1 MLVNTKEVADR
12 LQISNRA
19 VQHRCIKAGL
29 VKIGNQYQITKD
41 IAEQWYV
48 EAEQKKRTEPK
59 QKQQNTKTSQRSN
72 TKTSVHDSLIIG
84 FLVIALV
91 MVLALVYYNFYNQIT
106 KLNTE
111 ADQDKIEH
119 MAEVKELTKKL
130 NDAADVIQNQEI
142 EIHDLKY
149 KDSLRTF
156 RRL

>member
-19 VQHRCIKAGL
+19 VQNKCTKAGL
-29 VKIGNQYQITKD
+29 VKIGNQYQITKE
-41 IAEQWYV
+41 IAEQWYK
-48 EAEQKKRTEPK
+48 EAEQKERTEPE
-59 QKQQNTKTSQRSN
+59 QKQQNTKTSQRSDA
-72 TKTSVHDSLIIG
+72 KTSVQSSLLIWFLIIA
-84 FLVIALV
+84 LAIAL
-91 MVLALVYYNFYNQIT
+91 ALIYYNLDKQIT

-111 ADQDKIEH
+111 AEQNKIEH
-119 MAEVKELTKKL
+119 KAEVKELAKRL

-156 RRL
+156 KRW

>member
-19 VQHRCIKAGL
+19 VQNKCTKAGL

-41 IAEQWYV
+41 IAEQWYKEV
-48 EAEQKKRTEPK
+48 EQKERTEPE
-59 QKQQNTKTSQRSN
+59 QKQQNTKTSQRSD
-72 TKTSVHDSLIIG
+72 TKTSVQSSLLIW
-84 FLVIALV
+84 FLVIALAIA
-91 MVLALVYYNFYNQIT
+91 LALFYYNLDKQIT
-106 KLNTE
+106 KLNIE

-119 MAEVKELTKKL
+119 KAEVKELTKRL

-156 RRL
+156 KRW

>member
-19 VQHRCIKAGL
+19 VQNKCTKAGL

-41 IAEQWYV
+41 IAEQWYK
-48 EAEQKKRTEPK
+48 EAEQKERTEPE
-59 QKQQNTKTSQRSN
+59 QKQQNTKTSQRS
-72 TKTSVHDSLIIG
+72 TIKTSVQSSLLIW
-84 FLVIALV
+84 FLVIALAIA
-91 MVLALVYYNFYNQIT
+91 LALFYYNLDKQIT

-111 ADQDKIEH
+111 ADQDKKEH
-119 MAEVKELTKKL
+119 KAEVKELTKRL

-156 RRL
+156 RRW

>member
-19 VQHRCIKAGL
+19 VQNKCTKAGL

-41 IAEQWYV
+41 IAEQWYK
-48 EAEQKKRTEPK
+48 EAEQKERTEPE
-59 QKQQNTKTSQRSN
+59 QKQQNTKTSQRSD
-72 TKTSVHDSLIIG
+72 TKTSVQSSLLIW
-84 FLVIALV
+84 FLVIALAIA
-91 MVLALVYYNFYNQIT
+91 LALFYYNLDKQIT

-119 MAEVKELTKKL
+119 RAEVKELTKRL

-156 RRL
+156 KRW